1 MQPSPSL
8 GAPML
13 SESASPALLPCGMHA
28 VPVLG
33 GFGGVVVVCV
43 VVGGGAACVVVG
55 AGAGV
60 VVTGAGAAV
69 VVVALAVT

>member
-8 GAPML
+8 GAPVL

-33 GFGGVVVVCV
+33 GFGGVVVCV